1 MDNEKLQINFAPGQT
16 TAQVIIREGEAT
28 KQLDPKAPVKTEI
41 VGTIGT
47 IREYLKKRVSAGQFM
62 QSECISPL
70 TAKASK

>member
-47 IREYLKKRVSAGQFM
+47 IRDRKSVV
-62 QSECISPL
+62 
-70 TAKASK
+70 

>member
-47 IREYLKKRVSAGQFM
+47 IREYLKKRVARVS
-62 QSECISPL
+62 SCNPNVLSPL